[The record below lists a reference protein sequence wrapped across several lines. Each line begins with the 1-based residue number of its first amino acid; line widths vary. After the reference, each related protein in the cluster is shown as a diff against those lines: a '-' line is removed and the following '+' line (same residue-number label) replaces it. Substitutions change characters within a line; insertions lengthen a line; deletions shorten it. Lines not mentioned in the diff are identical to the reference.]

1 MSSIDEMVELALNDS
16 KSEIDYVLV
25 LSNNSRKVKQV
36 QEIVANKKPLKV
48 LTSQSRTAEILEE
61 DQIDVILS
69 DENLSAKGL
78 GVLNRIHDLMIS
90 SLSDS
95 DLKVGMKVLVVL
107 ADPIDGIF
115 VVDFSNL
122 HINKLIPIAQ
132 EFGVEIEVLN
142 RLID

>member
-69 DENLSAKGL
+69 DENLSAK
-78 GVLNRIHDLMIS
+78 
-90 SLSDS
+90 
-95 DLKVGMKVLVVL
+95 
-107 ADPIDGIF
+107 
-115 VVDFSNL
+115 
-122 HINKLIPIAQ
+122 
-132 EFGVEIEVLN
+132 
-142 RLID
+142 